1 MGRGERGFTLVE
13 LMIVVAII
21 GVLASIALPA
31 YQDYVKRAKISE
43 ALIALSQCRT
53 EISHYF
59 QVIGARPAL
68 ASSFGCEKVSTASTA
83 YVAKL
88 ETDVDGSIRITLQS
102 IDPAV
107 NNRKVSMVPVDKF
120 GAPFTN
126 ATLGGGAQ
134 VYKWICGST
143 TLGLLTTDVPPNFL
157 PSSCRG

>member
-1 MGRGERGFTLVE
+1 MKRSERGFTLVE

-68 ASSFGCEKVSTASTA
+68 ASSFGCEKSTASTA
-83 YVAKL
+83 YVAIV
-88 ETDVDGSIRITLQS
+88 ETGVDGSIGITLQS

-107 NNRKVSMVPVDKF
+107 NGRRVSMVPVDKF
-120 GAPFTN
+120 GAVFTN

-134 VYKWICGST
+134 VYKWVCGSG
-143 TLGLLTTDVPPNFL
+143 TLGLVTTNVPQNFL